1 MIDLLQGD
9 CIEVMRTLPECSIDA
24 VVTDPPYELG
34 FMGKSWDKS
43 GIAYSI
49 ELWREVLRVL
59 KPGGHMLA
67 FGGTRTYHRMACA
80 IEDAGMEI
88 RDQLQWLYGSGFP
101 KSLNVSKA
109 IDKVLGAERE
119 IIGTRKYRKS
129 GQAGYMSDDENQSGG
144 EYKAE
149 NSITLPAT
157 PEAEQWDGWGTA
169 LKPANEPICLARK
182 PLSEKTVAANVLK
195 WGTGAINVEGCRI
208 GTETIKTHGGAKF
221 PNVYGVY
228 KECQE
233 SYHAGR
239 FPANILLDE
248 SAAAMLD
255 EQSGESKSNGRLRH
269 NNNVKNRPNFN
280 CYGGYGDSITK
291 GYSDC
296 GGASRFFYVAKA
308 SGKERGAGNNH
319 PTVKPIR
326 LMRYLC
332 RLITPPGGTVLDPFA
347 GSGTTLLAGLMENF
361 RAMGIEKE
369 REYCDIIH
377 KRINE
382 YRERNSGSDEFP
394 ILWDDWPS
402 HLEPPTEEDI
412 LAELDKRA

>member
-49 ELWREVLRVL
+49 ELWRGVLRVL

-80 IEDAGMEI
+80 IEDAGFEI

-101 KSLNVSKA
+101 KSLNISKA
-109 IDKVLGAERE
+109 IDKAAGAKRE
-119 IIGTRKYRKS
+119 IIGKSNSKGIKS
-129 GQAGYMSDDENQSGG
+129 GSGNYVGDDYKCDGYN
-144 EYKAE
+144 
-149 NSITLPAT
+149 ITIPAT
-157 PEAEQWDGWGTA
+157 QEAKQWQGWGTA
-169 LKPANEPICLARK
+169 LKPSNEPICLARK
-182 PLSEKTVAANVLK
+182 PLSEKTVAANVLR
-195 WGTGAINVEGCRI
+195 WGTGGINVEGCRI
-208 GTETIKTHGGAKF
+208 GTETIKTCGGNKIGNVYNKF
-221 PNVYGVY
+221 P
-228 KECQE
+228 ECQE

-248 SAAAMLD
+248 TAAALLD
-255 EQSGESKSNGRLRH
+255 EQSGKSRS
-269 NNNVKNRPNFN
+269 VKRNPTGKLQFPGTNSMTKSSTI
-280 CYGGYGDSITK
+280 DSTIR
-291 GYSDC
+291 GHSDS

-308 SGKERGAGNNH
+308 SARERGAGNNH

-377 KRINE
+377 KRITK
-382 YRERNSGSDEFP
+382 YKERNSGSDEFP
-394 ILWDDWPS
+394 LCWTS
-402 HLEPPTEEDI
+402 LSEEDI
-412 LAELDKRA
+412 AFLAELNNRE